1 LFYVLLGYYLCQKLI
16 TNYLIVVKDNNILIQ
31 NLSQTKDNKK
41 ILDNINL
48 TIPFNSVICL
58 VGPSGCGKTS
68 LLRVIAGLDKF
79 KLGKI
84 FFDNKL
90 VSSPQFSIPTEN
102 RNVGL
107 VFQESNLFPH
117 LNIFKN
123 VSFGSKKEN
132 FKDIQK
138 ETFEILKKIGL
149 PHFSNIFPHQL
160 SGGQKQLVAVA
171 RSLIRKP
178 RLLMMDEPFANLD
191 QRLKN
196 KIRDIVLHLLQKTR
210 TTALIV
216 THDPDDAMFM
226 GDFIAVMNKGKIL
239 QFDTPVNIYN
249 KPNSSFVARFFGE
262 TLFLKSKINNNN
274 VDTLFGPIKI
284 KDSNLINSK
293 EIEIIFRSEAFTITK
308 NNSKKNSK
316 KIKSKIIALKYIGEN
331 SYLHLDILSKHV
343 QKHIHIKVPGK
354 FIPPKNKICYINIG
368 KKNFFIFKYK

>member
-1 LFYVLLGYYLCQKLI
+1 M
-16 TNYLIVVKDNNILIQ
+16 VKDNNILIQ
-31 NLSQTKDNKK
+31 NLSQIKDNTK

-48 TIPFNSVICL
+48 SIHINKVICL

-79 KLGKI
+79 NLGKI
-84 FFDNKL
+84 YFDNKL
-90 VSSPQFSIPTEN
+90 ISNPQFSVPTEN
-102 RNVGL
+102 RNIGL

-123 VSFGSKKEN
+123 VSFGSKKKK

-149 PHFSNIFPHQL
+149 PHFSNIYPHQL
-160 SGGQKQLVAVA
+160 SGGQKQLAAVA
-171 RSLIRKP
+171 RSLITKP
-178 RLLMMDEPFANLD
+178 KLLMMDEPFANLD

-196 KIRDIVLHLLQKTR
+196 KIRDIILHLLQKTH

-239 QFDTPVNIYN
+239 QFDTPANIYN

-262 TLFLKSKINNNN
+262 TLSLRSKVNNKQAK
-274 VDTLFGPIKI
+274 TIFGSIKI
-284 KDSNLINSK
+284 TDSNSINAK

-308 NNSKKNSK
+308 NNSKKNLG
-316 KIKSKIIALKYIGEN
+316 KIKTKIIAVKYISEN
-331 SYLHLDILSKHV
+331 SYLHLDILTSSI
-343 QKHIHIKVPGK
+343 QKHIHIKIPGK

>member
-1 LFYVLLGYYLCQKLI
+1 ML
-16 TNYLIVVKDNNILIQ
+16 KDNHILIQ
-31 NLSQTKDNKK
+31 NLSQIKDNKR

-48 TIPFNSVICL
+48 SIPINKVICL

-68 LLRVIAGLDKF
+68 LLRAVAGLDNF
-79 KLGKI
+79 NFGKI
-84 FFDNKL
+84 FFEDKL
-90 VSSPQFSIPTEN
+90 VSTPQFSVPTEN
-102 RNVGL
+102 RNIGL

-123 VSFGSKKEN
+123 VSFGSKKKK

-149 PHFSNIFPHQL
+149 PHFSNIYPHQL

-171 RSLIRKP
+171 RSLITKP
-178 RLLMMDEPFANLD
+178 KLLMMDEPFANLD

-196 KIRDIVLHLLQKTR
+196 KIRDITLHLLQKTN

-262 TLFLKSKINNNN
+262 TLSLKSRVNNRQAK
-274 VDTLFGPIKI
+274 TIFGPINI
-284 KDSNLINSK
+284 TDSNSINAK

-308 NNSKKNSK
+308 NNSKRNLG
-316 KIKSKIIALKYIGEN
+316 KIKSKVIAVKYIGEN
-331 SYLHLDILSKHV
+331 SYLHLDILSNSV